1 VTVRVEAVVVA
12 RVEVPVTAKVPATPR
27 RYPGVVDP
35 TPTFPLA
42 RIVKSDAPVDEATL
56 NGLVLEV
63 EVACTLKTKED
74 DVALIPATTPLSR
87 SVDVPSVVAES
98 QRVAKPVAPPDTDAV
113 RPRVEVATQ
122 RVLVPV
128 ACNTIPRVPVAEVES

>member
-1 VTVRVEAVVVA
+1 VRVEAVVVA

-87 SVDVPSVVAES
+87 SVDVPSVVDVS
-98 QRVAKPVAPPDTDAV
+98 QRVAKPVAPVRDAE